1 MNLSIQI
8 IKAVAQMYSIEELQT
23 ELQNA
28 VKSMLENPERIV
40 SASTGA
46 GASYTKALNIT
57 AQELV
62 ELLSMALEFK
72 QSNGVI
78 SNGGSNIMSFVS
90 NIR

>member
-78 SNGGSNIMSFVS
+78 SNGGSNIMYFVS

>member
-1 MNLSIQI
+1 MNLSIHI

-62 ELLSMALEFK
+62 ELLSMALEYK

-78 SNGGSNIMSFVS
+78 TNGGSNIMHFVS
-90 NIR
+90 NI

>member
-72 QSNGVI
+72 QSNEVI
-78 SNGGSNIMSFVS
+78 SNGGSNIMNFVS

>member
-78 SNGGSNIMSFVS
+78 SNGGSNIMNFVS